1 MGLSHECV
9 QLIVD
14 DLTPAQGKRPICE
27 GLSYT
32 VASGEALMLQPERQ
46 HFALSVIEISHI
58 S

>member
-1 MGLSHECV
+1 MGLSHECLR
-9 QLIVD
+9 LIVD
-14 DLTPAQGKRPICE
+14 DLTTARGKRTIFE
-27 GLSYT
+27 GLSYA